1 VVYYC
6 FGRAGITGSA
16 SARTLI
22 LIIII
27 RPPQHTSFFMESNPF
42 FKVSILKKVKIL
54 RELPCFSIGP
64 LQHKNE
70 YEFQANKF
78 TVENT

>member
-27 RPPQHTSFFMESNPF
+27 IHCELLCNQLYRTPE
-42 FKVSILKKVKIL
+42 ILKYIMLKIV
-54 RELPCFSIGP
+54 PIDGIG
-64 LQHKNE
+64 LSCVALEMSH
-70 YEFQANKF
+70 
-78 TVENT
+78 TLLML

>member
-27 RPPQHTSFFMESNPF
+27 IIITFLEWSNNGKKYAF
-42 FKVSILKKVKIL
+42 HFKQQGKKITPAVRL
-54 RELPCFSIGP
+54 VVL
-64 LQHKNE
+64 LQEK
-70 YEFQANKF
+70 
-78 TVENT
+78 

>member
-27 RPPQHTSFFMESNPF
+27 IITFLEWSNNGKKYAF
-42 FKVSILKKVKIL
+42 HFKQQGKKITPAVRL
-54 RELPCFSIGP
+54 VVL
-64 LQHKNE
+64 LQEK
-70 YEFQANKF
+70 
-78 TVENT
+78 